1 MVPSFS
7 PRAYVRLL
15 AIATAG
21 PLAATGCTGL
31 AAGPEASAQ
40 TPVPV
45 SRDSA
50 WVRARRALTTEVFT
64 VDVVDSTGGRLIGTR
79 YASANAKLGTQPA
92 CRMTL
97 ALGIRGDAQ
106 QSELSSTSRWVAS
119 EKMADKAPEV
129 CERERTQVLERIAST
144 VAPPPAQ

>member
-1 MVPSFS
+1 MVPFS
-7 PRAYVRLL
+7 SRAYSRLITIVAGCSL
-15 AIATAG
+15 ASA
-21 PLAATGCTGL
+21 GCTGL
-31 AAGPEASAQ
+31 AAGPESSAQ

-50 WVRARRALTTEVFT
+50 WARARRALATEAFT
-64 VDVVDSTGGRLIGTR
+64 LDVVDSTGGQLIGTR

-97 ALGIRGDAQ
+97 ALGIRGDTE
-106 QSELSSTSRWVAS
+106 QSELTSTSRWVAS
-119 EKMADKAPEV
+119 EQMVDKAPEV
-129 CERERTQVLERIAST
+129 CERERTQVLERIATT

>member
-1 MVPSFS
+1 MVPFS
-7 PRAYVRLL
+7 PRACARLF
-15 AIATAG
+15 AIAAAG
-21 PLAATGCTGL
+21 SLAATGCTGL

-50 WVRARRALTTEVFT
+50 WVRARRALTSEAFT
-64 VDVVDSTGGRLIGTR
+64 VDVMDSTGGRLIGTR
-79 YASANAKLGTQPA
+79 YASAGAKQGTQPA

>member
-1 MVPSFS
+1 MVPFS
-7 PRAYVRLL
+7 PRAYARLL

-50 WVRARRALTTEVFT
+50 WVRARRALTTEAFT

-79 YASANAKLGTQPA
+79 YASANTKLGTQPA

-129 CERERTQVLERIAST
+129 CERERTQVLERIATT

>member
-1 MVPSFS
+1 MGARPQSFDIGS
-7 PRAYVRLL
+7 
-15 AIATAG
+15 IH
-21 PLAATGCTGL
+21 
-31 AAGPEASAQ
+31 
-40 TPVPV
+40 
-45 SRDSA
+45 
-50 WVRARRALTTEVFT
+50 
-64 VDVVDSTGGRLIGTR
+64 GGRRGFDRRPLDRNPLRQCQRKAGNPT
-79 YASANAKLGTQPA
+79 SLPHD
-92 CRMTL
+92 L

>member
-1 MVPSFS
+1 MVPFS
-7 PRAYVRLL
+7 PRAYARLL

-50 WVRARRALTTEVFT
+50 WVRARRALVTEAFT

-97 ALGIRGDAQ
+97 ALGIRGDAE

-119 EKMADKAPEV
+119 EKMADKAREV

>member
-1 MVPSFS
+1 MVPFS
-7 PRAYVRLL
+7 PRAYARLL

-21 PLAATGCTGL
+21 SLTATGCAGL
-31 AAGPEASAQ
+31 AAGPESSAQ

-50 WVRARRALTTEVFT
+50 WARARRALTTEAFT
-64 VDVVDSTGGRLIGTR
+64 LDVVDSTGGRLIGTR
-79 YASANAKLGTQPA
+79 YASAGAKQGTQPA

-97 ALGIRGDAQ
+97 ALGIRGDAG

-129 CERERTQVLERIAST
+129 CERERSQVLERIAST